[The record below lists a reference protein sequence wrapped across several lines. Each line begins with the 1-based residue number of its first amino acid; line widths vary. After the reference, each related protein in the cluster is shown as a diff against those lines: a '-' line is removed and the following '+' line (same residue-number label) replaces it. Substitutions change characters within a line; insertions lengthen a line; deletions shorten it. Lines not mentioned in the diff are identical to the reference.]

1 MSRTGKKPI
10 IVPSGVRVD
19 ISSGA
24 VTAKGPKG
32 EGREVLP
39 KAVSAALA
47 DGQIKISADM
57 SAGKNVSALFGLTR
71 ARVNNLVQ
79 GVATGYSKVL
89 EIAGLGFRAEA
100 AGQKLTLALG
110 KSHPVLFDVPTGVA
124 VAVDPKKTTLT
135 VSGASKD
142 LVGEIAAKIRS
153 LRPPEPYTGTGIHY
167 RGEHIRRKAGKTAA
181 SAGAGGAKK

>member
-19 ISSGA
+19 ISGGA

-110 KSHPVLFDVPTGVA
+110 KSHPVLFDVPVGVA

-153 LRPPEPYTGTGIHY
+153 LRPPEPYKGTGIHY

-181 SAGAGGAKK
+181 GAGTGGAKK